1 MLKSV
6 KITDE
11 ELAVIA
17 KTRNEACEKGD
28 HLKLSSG
35 RDAKLLPNGRDY
47 VYCAN
52 CLWAELLPCDDG
64 WKIGELTTFPGT
76 TLRTGGF

>member
-1 MLKSV
+1 MTNLKTC

-17 KTRNEACEKGD
+17 ETRNKDCAEGH

-35 RDAKLLPNGRDY
+35 RDAKLLPNGRSY

-52 CLWAELLPCDDG
+52 CLWAELEPCDDDL
-64 WKIGELTTFPGT
+64 KIGKLQTFPGT
-76 TLRTGGF
+76 TLRGF